1 MPQIHH
7 RNGGAVVSAL
17 TTDAYLEV
25 ICDGYHLPPE
35 TVKLI
40 KTAKSPDRVILIT
53 DSILGAGYEGPERSF
68 FSAGLE
74 IFMKDG
80 TARLIDGTIAGSTLE
95 LWQGVKNYMS
105 FTDATLPEAVAT
117 ATENPASLLGLKN
130 VGKLEN
136 GYKADFL
143 RISDSLE
150 IKEVYIDG
158 KLIKT
163 DN

>member
-1 MPQIHH
+1 
-7 RNGGAVVSAL
+7 
-17 TTDAYLEV
+17 
-25 ICDGYHLPPE
+25 
-35 TVKLI
+35 
-40 KTAKSPDRVILIT
+40 
-53 DSILGAGYEGPERSF
+53 
-68 FSAGLE
+68 
-74 IFMKDG
+74 
-80 TARLIDGTIAGSTLE
+80 
-95 LWQGVKNYMS
+95 MS
-105 FTDATLPEAVAT
+105 FTGASLPEAVAT

-158 KLIKT
+158 KIIKT